1 MSDKLKSK
9 FVPPASNPDK
19 IVARRSAI
27 GLGMIGVLGS
37 LLHACSKSSFVGPS
51 LTKRK
56 SGAHEDNSKL
66 DEVASSIIDVECPAI
81 STTKI
86 DASAITPMSNAQ
98 IPLVKFY
105 GNAASTSLMT
115 LKLKLPG
122 TTQLVLNAEDGRVL
136 ALHVIS
142 GADLAADGSYRPI
155 MIDGLYLSGL
165 VKVKIISTT
174 DQGTFVSTH
183 DIEYFRTFK
192 GKPVVDLSQQVLVN
206 SFSDKQS
213 VGQFSDVSG
222 FVKSSTL
229 IYPDLNG
236 GLTRPLFTAQKGAKW
251 TASANLK
258 GEIVD
263 VMGEAIGS
271 LDILEYQTFCTYVL
285 GSDQKYYRT
294 MIKIG

>member
-56 SGAHEDNSKL
+56 SGNSKL

-213 VGQFSDVSG
+213 VGQFRNVSG
-222 FVKSSTL
+222 FVESSTL
-229 IYPDLNG
+229 IYPDLNV
-236 GLTRPLFTAQKGAKW
+236 GLTRPLFTAQKEAKW
-251 TASANLK
+251 TASANLLK

>member
-1 MSDKLKSK
+1 
-9 FVPPASNPDK
+9 
-19 IVARRSAI
+19 
-27 GLGMIGVLGS
+27 
-37 LLHACSKSSFVGPS
+37 
-51 LTKRK
+51 
-56 SGAHEDNSKL
+56 
-66 DEVASSIIDVECPAI
+66 
-81 STTKI
+81 
-86 DASAITPMSNAQ
+86 
-98 IPLVKFY
+98 
-105 GNAASTSLMT
+105 
-115 LKLKLPG
+115 
-122 TTQLVLNAEDGRVL
+122 
-136 ALHVIS
+136 
-142 GADLAADGSYRPI
+142 

-213 VGQFSDVSG
+213 VGQFRNVSG
-222 FVKSSTL
+222 FVESSTL

-236 GLTRPLFTAQKGAKW
+236 GLTRPLFTAQKEAKW
-251 TASANLK
+251 TASANLLK